1 MKPYSFQ
8 NIYNFRDIGGYP
20 TKDGGTIKYG
30 CFYRSGNLAN
40 LTNDDLEQ
48 ISKLGIR
55 TIIDLR
61 SSYEVDRSPDHEF
74 PDTHVF
80 HLDPNANASHQDF
93 VNFFMQKEPTVPETK
108 KFMTEVYLR
117 FITGEGSIKA
127 YEEMFRIISNPNNLP
142 VDIHCQAGKDRTGY
156 GIALIMAAL
165 GASDGT
171 IMEEYLHTN
180 IQTKERLDCDEKKI
194 YEQTGNADKAAV
206 VRCLNSVCEE
216 YLNTVIQKINA
227 KYGSLENYLKKVL
240 LVTDEQI
247 ERLRALYLE

>member
-20 TKDGGTIKYG
+20 TKDGSTIKYG
-30 CFYRSGNLAN
+30 CFYRSGNLAH
-40 LTNDDLEQ
+40 LTQDDQDQFE
-48 ISKLGIR
+48 KLGVR

-61 SSYEVDRSPDHEF
+61 SSYEVNRSPDQVF
-74 PDTHVF
+74 PDTRIF

-93 VNFFMQKEPTVPETK
+93 VNFFMEKEPTVPETK
-108 KFMTEVYLR
+108 KFMTEVYRR
-117 FITGEGSIKA
+117 FIKGEGSIEA
-127 YEEMFRIISNPNNLP
+127 YREMFKIINDPNNLP

-165 GASDGT
+165 GASDAT

-180 IQTKERLDCDEKKI
+180 IQTKEKLDHDEKKI
-194 YEQTGNADKAAV
+194 YEQTGSANKASV

-216 YLNTVIQKINA
+216 YLNTVIQSINSE
-227 KYGSLENYLKKVL
+227 YESIENYLKKVL

-247 ERLRALYLE
+247 ERLRELYLE